1 MPLLFQANQIK
12 LSNYKR
18 TFSPFCFCLNM
29 LVQWCLGEPWVNC
42 TDFSNNSLETFLQH
56 RRAVGI
62 LKRLTGRRIH
72 VSLLFLKLVCKH
84 KYALL
89 LNKYTAMVFKTAQ
102 LLSLV
107 LHMWHIGLFPWTT
120 IRINLKLLTAPW
132 STVWILS
139 WSLHRVRL
147 KPFCRLI
154 YSSWKLVLSKIK
166 QSRHFIRSNDHH
178 CLWYACFITWP
189 KIQIRLKAIPH
200 GSAG

>member
-1 MPLLFQANQIK
+1 MF
-12 LSNYKR
+12 
-18 TFSPFCFCLNM
+18 PFCFWNLF
-29 LVQWCLGEPWVNC
+29 VNI
-42 TDFSNNSLETFLQH
+42 N
-56 RRAVGI
+56 
-62 LKRLTGRRIH
+62 
-72 VSLLFLKLVCKH
+72 

-139 WSLHRVRL
+139 WSLHRVRM

-189 KIQIRLKAIPH
+189 KIQIRLKAIPR
-200 GSAG
+200 GSAGEAQHSVCRSSDWPWLKCPPLKSIEFLGSLLLSCLIFFLCLPLVLTL